1 MRLSWLAAVCAGLMI
16 AASEALR
23 AAEDDGPEKPAVPA
37 LTEREAHALA
47 GTFRALLVE
56 HAPRVLYEASPGW
69 GHTARVARG
78 VKWTGKHVPLRPE
91 LQYSDKNDGTWRRVR
106 ITADNLADTLVFDIR
121 NVCNPQPGRM
131 TFDTF
136 ISFDAV
142 VDYETQDW
150 HAGTRVYAG
159 SVRARLRVKLLL
171 GCEVVTK
178 LEDTGALLPDA
189 TFWLRVTRADLRY
202 DNFNAE
208 HVAGVGG
215 EAAKVLGD
223 AVQGSLREW
232 RPSLERDLLA
242 RADAAIV
249 RAGDTKEV
257 RLSLTNLFRSK
268 DHLTGPAL
276 RLITGPKQPK

>member
-1 MRLSWLAAVCAGLMI
+1 MRLLGLAAVCGALAL
-16 AASEALR
+16 AASGALR
-23 AAEDDGPEKPAVPA
+23 AVEEKPATPA

-56 HAPRVLYEASPGW
+56 HAPRVLYEARPGW

-78 VKWTGKHVPLRPE
+78 LKWTGKHLPLHPE
-91 LQYSDKNDGTWRRVR
+91 TVYKDKNDGTWRHVRV
-106 ITADNLADTLVFDIR
+106 TADNLADTLVFDLR
-121 NVCNPQPGRM
+121 NVRNPQPGRM
-131 TFDTF
+131 TFDAF

-142 VDYETQDW
+142 VDYEQQDW
-150 HAGTRVYAG
+150 DAGTRVYAG

-178 LEDTGALLPDA
+178 LQDTGALLPDA
-189 TFWLRVTRADLRY
+189 TFRLRVTRADLRY
-202 DNFNAE
+202 DDFKAE

-223 AVQGSLREW
+223 AVQGSLRAW
-232 RPSLERDLLA
+232 RPSLEQDLLA
-242 RADAAIV
+242 RANAAIV

-257 RLSLTNLFRSK
+257 RVGLAHLFDK
-268 DHLTGPAL
+268 DRLTGPAL
-276 RLITGPKQPK
+276 QLITGPKPAPRP